1 METLTSTSLNQEKPV
16 SSGDTGI
23 SPAELYLK
31 TFDELKKEIAASV
44 TDARSTERN
53 TLLLCGGIIAYISGH
68 CGTQAIVVARY
79 LPVVLAV
86 FGAFRVSAL
95 MLSANPRAQYL
106 KALEKDTF
114 DGRKL
119 PGWEEFF
126 RNHYRRGVGASMII
140 FWTILVAGTAAL
152 PYFLAVSECKS
163 H

>member
-1 METLTSTSLNQEKPV
+1 MNKHTSTSQVQNKPDGV
-16 SSGDTGI
+16 REAGI
-23 SPAELYLK
+23 STADLYLK

-44 TDARSTERN
+44 KDARDTERN
-53 TLLLCGGIIAYISGH
+53 TLLLCGGIIAYISGN
-68 CGTQAIVVARY
+68 CGAPAIVVARY
-79 LPVVLAV
+79 LPLLLAV
-86 FGAFRVSAL
+86 FGAIRVLVL
-95 MLSANPRAQYL
+95 MISVNPRAQYL

-114 DGRKL
+114 SGRPL

-152 PYFLAVSECKS
+152 PHFLTVSECKS